1 MRKLLAAVSG
11 RLREFVAQREDFALI
26 LGATEAD
33 ALPLLSILEGIEG
46 EQESDFFW
54 TFTDAF
60 TDAGSYADAIVN
72 AFAAKHG
79 AVRLA
84 MEKEAMAP
92 WPALPPVIE
101 SPATPPAMRLR
112 QLAGFSRELLPVPT
126 GGVVVW
132 TFFPLGIENPPAY
145 AELMRE
151 LIAHQFPFPWCHHLR
166 FILRDDPASPLLVQ
180 SCGKTARVQSY
191 APDLSVDALNRSID
205 AEAQDDDVQLAERMS
220 SLLISAGNDLAFQR
234 FPAALEKYALL
245 LQYHGSMNNYPLAA
259 VALHGMGQVYE
270 RMGQLDEAEQAYQA
284 ALVPASQGEY
294 PPLQVFLNV
303 ILSLAGMR
311 MSQQRWEEAE
321 GYWDSSQQLATV
333 MRDAPLR
340 VRSLERRGVCQQQRG
355 LLQEAEASWKAG
367 AVIAAQLR
375 DADLCGSVL
384 ERLHALYAVQNKS
397 EWERTLRG
405 YLADLGRPVTG

>member
-1 MRKLLAAVSG
+1 
-11 RLREFVAQREDFALI
+11 
-26 LGATEAD
+26 
-33 ALPLLSILEGIEG
+33 
-46 EQESDFFW
+46 
-54 TFTDAF
+54 
-60 TDAGSYADAIVN
+60 
-72 AFAAKHG
+72 
-79 AVRLA
+79 
-84 MEKEAMAP
+84 
-92 WPALPPVIE
+92 
-101 SPATPPAMRLR
+101 
-112 QLAGFSRELLPVPT
+112 
-126 GGVVVW
+126 
-132 TFFPLGIENPPAY
+132 
-145 AELMRE
+145 
-151 LIAHQFPFPWCHHLR
+151 
-166 FILRDDPASPLLVQ
+166 
-180 SCGKTARVQSY
+180 
-191 APDLSVDALNRSID
+191 
-205 AEAQDDDVQLAERMS
+205 
-220 SLLISAGNDLAFQR
+220 
-234 FPAALEKYALL
+234 
-245 LQYHGSMNNYPLAA
+245 
-259 VALHGMGQVYE
+259 MGQVYE